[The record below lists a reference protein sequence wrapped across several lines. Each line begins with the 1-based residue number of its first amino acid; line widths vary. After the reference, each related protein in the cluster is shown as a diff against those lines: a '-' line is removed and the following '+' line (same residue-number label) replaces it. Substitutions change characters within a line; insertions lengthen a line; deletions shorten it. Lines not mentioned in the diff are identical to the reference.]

1 MLFMRLNSSAK
12 KDFQSCQWNIS
23 TMMTASLPLDDF
35 STILDKSENESYLRY
50 LNWLT
55 IGPGP
60 QSVFQHYC
68 HIMRF
73 SFHDFKKFS
82 FFFWDLLD
90 WLLVILVCS
99 GKASDVIDLSFCRLT
114 SPLLVRHQ
122 HFIPLFDKF
131 ELIGAAVPN
140 KLNLSLNPPF
150 SVIQNIFKKYIWHWV
165 LCLYCQILGNI
176 EA

>member
-35 STILDKSENESYLRY
+35 STILDKSENESISEVFK
-50 LNWLT
+50 LT
-55 IGPGP
+55 DHLAWSSI
-60 QSVFQHYC
+60 
-68 HIMRF
+68 
-73 SFHDFKKFS
+73 SFPTFLPYYEVLLIHDFKKFS

-90 WLLVILVCS
+90 WLLDILVCS

-122 HFIPLFDKF
+122 HFIPLFD
-131 ELIGAAVPN
+131 N
-140 KLNLSLNPPF
+140 LNWLGL
-150 SVIQNIFKKYIWHWV
+150 
-165 LCLYCQILGNI
+165 LCQTSWTFH
-176 EA
+176 

>member
-23 TMMTASLPLDDF
+23 TMMTASLLLDDF
-35 STILDKSENESYLRY
+35 SNILDKSENESISEVFK
-50 LNWLT
+50 LT
-55 IGPGP
+55 DHLAWSSI
-60 QSVFQHYC
+60 
-68 HIMRF
+68 
-73 SFHDFKKFS
+73 SFPTFLPYYEVLLIHDFKKFS

-122 HFIPLFDKF
+122 HFIPLFD
-131 ELIGAAVPN
+131 N
-140 KLNLSLNPPF
+140 LNWLGL
-150 SVIQNIFKKYIWHWV
+150 
-165 LCLYCQILGNI
+165 LCQTSWTFH
-176 EA
+176 

>member
-35 STILDKSENESYLRY
+35 STILDKSENES
-50 LNWLT
+50 
-55 IGPGP
+55 I
-60 QSVFQHYC
+60 SEVFKLIDHLAWSS
-68 HIMRF
+68 I
-73 SFHDFKKFS
+73 SFPTFLPYYEVLLIHDFKKFS

-122 HFIPLFDKF
+122 HFIPLFD
-131 ELIGAAVPN
+131 N
-140 KLNLSLNPPF
+140 LNWLGL
-150 SVIQNIFKKYIWHWV
+150 
-165 LCLYCQILGNI
+165 LCQTSWTFH
-176 EA
+176 

>member
-35 STILDKSENESYLRY
+35 STILDKSENESISEVFKLTDHLAWSSISFPTFLPYYEVL
-50 LNWLT
+50 LPWL
-55 IGPGP
+55 
-60 QSVFQHYC
+60 QKVFVL
-68 HIMRF
+68 
-73 SFHDFKKFS
+73 
-82 FFFWDLLD
+82 FFLDLLD

-122 HFIPLFDKF
+122 HFIPLFD
-131 ELIGAAVPN
+131 N
-140 KLNLSLNPPF
+140 LNWLGL
-150 SVIQNIFKKYIWHWV
+150 
-165 LCLYCQILGNI
+165 LCQTSWTFH
-176 EA
+176 

>member
-35 STILDKSENESYLRY
+35 STILDKSENESISEVFK
-50 LNWLT
+50 LT
-55 IGPGP
+55 DHLAWSSI
-60 QSVFQHYC
+60 
-68 HIMRF
+68 
-73 SFHDFKKFS
+73 SFPTFLPYYEVLLIHDFKKFS

-122 HFIPLFDKF
+122 HFIPLFD
-131 ELIGAAVPN
+131 N
-140 KLNLSLNPPF
+140 LNWLGL
-150 SVIQNIFKKYIWHWV
+150 
-165 LCLYCQILGNI
+165 LCQTSWTFH
-176 EA
+176 